1 MNEHSTQLIDHAG
14 ATGNRKLMSPH
25 YLTTVNNNDLW
36 QTTWCAGGWRWHKVD
51 FPVVIMYGVAFLLT
65 G

>member
-25 YLTTVNNNDLW
+25 YLTTMTFGKQCGVLVD
-36 QTTWCAGGWRWHKVD
+36 GGGTK
-51 FPVVIMYGVAFLLT
+51 
-65 G
+65 